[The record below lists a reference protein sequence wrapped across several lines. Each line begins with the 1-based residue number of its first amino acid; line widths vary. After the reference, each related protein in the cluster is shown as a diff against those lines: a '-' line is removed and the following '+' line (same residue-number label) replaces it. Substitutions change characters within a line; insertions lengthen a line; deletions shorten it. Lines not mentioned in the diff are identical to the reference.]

1 MTDPREMTLTLG
13 GKWHGSYG
21 SAPCPVCQ
29 PERRQDQSGLS
40 IRSEGDRLLAFCH
53 KSACDFRSVLQA
65 AGMPVATGAI
75 DLAAARESSEKRATY
90 DGEQLARARK
100 LWNGARPIAG
110 TKGETYLRGRGIT
123 CPLPPSL
130 RWAPDAFHGPT
141 ARWLSAM
148 VADVTTGGIHR
159 TFFEKSGQR
168 IERNAKMMLGPC
180 AGGAV
185 ALSEGPS
192 RLVVCEGI
200 ETGLSLASGLLGAP
214 ATIWAALSTS
224 GMRALHLPENPAELI
239 VAADRDDG
247 GAGMAA
253 AEALAERAQAEG
265 WEVWLWPAPEGQDW
279 NDALRAGVAA

>member
-1 MTDPREMTLTLG
+1 
-13 GKWHGSYG
+13 
-21 SAPCPVCQ
+21 
-29 PERRQDQSGLS
+29 
-40 IRSEGDRLLAFCH
+40 
-53 KSACDFRSVLQA
+53 
-65 AGMPVATGAI
+65 MPVATGAI
-75 DLAAARESSEKRATY
+75 DLQAAREAFERRATY

-100 LWNGARPIAG
+100 LWNGARPISG
-110 TKGETYLRGRGIT
+110 TKGESYLRGRGIT
-123 CPLPPSL
+123 CPLPASL

-148 VADVTTGGIHR
+148 VADVTTGGVHR

-168 IERNAKMMLGPC
+168 IERNAKMMQGPC

-200 ETGLSLASGLLGAP
+200 ETGLSLASGLLDAP
-214 ATIWAALSTS
+214 ATVWAALSTS
-224 GMRALHLPENPAELI
+224 GMRALHLPENPAELVI
-239 VAADRDDG
+239 AADRDDG

-253 AEALAERAQAEG
+253 AEALAERAQGLG
-265 WEVWLWPAPEGQDW
+265 WQVWLWPAPEGQDW